1 MLQGGLIAPQSI
13 VALENAAD
21 LVVDGTATGFV
32 QNGGGL
38 DFSVH
43 VNRVLKGDGTLTG
56 SSIRVHIWLSGT
68 QAAAATVGSNNAGG
82 TGIWFFQRTSGP
94 WQVVPVVQGTTRLS
108 DIYIAAQLGAIIS
121 AYAYS
126 ATASGDDKL
135 ASEICS
141 AIEGVIGV
149 RGISL
154 EMYAL
159 LSGGIDELNS
169 SVPQLLYHRLA
180 SSAST
185 EQQILGLSGLIRSGD
200 SLALTAAAQVASAV
214 TGGPAE
220 GVLLLSVREY
230 LRPTDSASVT
240 AIGQVATDSA
250 LPTAL
255 GSRRARFGGHPHR
268 HGAAVPRNSTRR
280 SRLEAAG
287 RSSRRHG
294 IFRQR
299 IARKNKTVRG
309 YFVVP
314 PASRERPIQDARY
327 GRPLRPW
334 STGNRCQRGPVRL
347 LLGKLVVGKPGHLR
361 ILTGIARGGR
371 VLRIALSRRK
381 YPSASSG
388 FTSKAWTHLTIS

>member
-1 MLQGGLIAPQSI
+1 MKAKKIVLLLTLALLLAATSLLQGGLIAPQSI

-56 SSIRVHIWLSGT
+56 SSISAYWLSGT

-255 GSRRARFGGHPHR
+255 R
-268 HGAAVPRNSTRR
+268 
-280 SRLEAAG
+280 EAAAHALAAIHTATALPFLATLLDDPDLKLQVEAVG
-287 RSSRRHG
+287 GMGSFANGLPVRT
-294 IFRQR
+294 RQSEVTLSYLR
-299 IARKNKTVRG
+299 L
-309 YFVVP
+309 
-314 PASRERPIQDARY
+314 PASAPYKTQDTVAHFALGQPATAANEAPY
-327 GRPLRPW
+327 VSFWENWW
-334 STGNRCQRGPVRL
+334 SANRAT
-347 LLGKLVVGKPGHLR
+347 LG
-361 ILTGIARGGR
+361 
-371 VLRIALSRRK
+371 
-381 YPSASSG
+381 Y
-388 FTSKAWTHLTIS
+388 